1 MISSGILDGSTP
13 NFSKILTAF
22 PLSCIVQKT
31 ACHWPKNCHRSY
43 LLQTRPL
50 WGEPTRCEQY
60 QWCSRSA
67 SWLLPPKQAGLFHEQ
82 AWSNTG
88 FGSPWN
94 RWPRHTIAQYTLCG
108 WGERDLHWDHASTT
122 ANHLF
127 HRLAGFLLMTL
138 LFMLFSISF
147 HIAAV
152 VNSPVLERHIE
163 LFQHL
168 SWGPTGVGHNSNQ
181 QHLSADI
188 VVAQTPGLLPSD
200 PSVSKSD

>member
-31 ACHWPKNCHRSY
+31 AFHRPKNCHRLY

-94 RWPRHTIAQYTLCG
+94 QWPRHTIAQYTLCG

-138 LFMLFSISF
+138 LFYALFNLFSHRWCSQLSGPWASHWTF
-147 HIAAV
+147 SAPFLRPHWCRLQLQPAT
-152 VNSPVLERHIE
+152 SQC
-163 LFQHL
+163 QH
-168 SWGPTGVGHNSNQ
+168 SCGPN
-181 QHLSADI
+181 AW
-188 VVAQTPGLLPSD
+188 TPAIRP
-200 PSVSKSD
+200 KCI